1 MKTFSFAM
9 LGIIKKVERIKER
22 FFLQRMS
29 GYNDADEILFAWLKA
44 KSLVFIMQEAAKKI
58 LKPDFMP
65 LVKGC

>member
-1 MKTFSFAM
+1 M

-29 GYNDADEILFAWLKA
+29 GYYDDADEILFAWLKA